1 MTRPF
6 DKAQGKPFDRAQG
19 KQMAVRAALAVLLA
33 GIAAEAGAQSVLG
46 GAAWMSGWDDETM
59 LGRGVMW
66 SGGFSQPLGSHLAVE
81 GELAAGRQLR
91 DSGYL
96 AAEGTPLAGTGR
108 IAYLFQKPGSR
119 ARAFASAGGGFVHS
133 TGTLTTRSIVRG
145 PGGLPVQGPSDSRDW
160 SLTQP
165 SFELGTGVSIKAG
178 ERLSIRPEF
187 RWLATIGQDSNPR
200 STLEPPLLFLR
211 GGVTLEWRLR

>member
-1 MTRPF
+1 MMNR
-6 DKAQGKPFDRAQG
+6 
-19 KQMAVRAALAVLLA
+19 MAIRVALAVLLA

-66 SGGFSQPLGSHLAVE
+66 SGGFSQPLGAHLAVE
-81 GELAAGRQLR
+81 GELAAGRQRR

-96 AAEGTPLAGTGR
+96 AAEGTPLAVTGR
-108 IAYLFQKPGSR
+108 IAYLFQKPAAA
-119 ARAFASAGGGFVHS
+119 ARVFVSAGGGFVHS
-133 TGTLTTRSIVRG
+133 TGTFTTRSIVPG
-145 PGGLPVQGPSDSRDW
+145 PGGLPVEGPSESRDW

-165 SFELGTGVSIKAG
+165 SFELGAGVSIKASD
-178 ERLSIRPEF
+178 RLSIRPEF
-187 RWLATIGQDSNPR
+187 RWLATSGQDSSAR